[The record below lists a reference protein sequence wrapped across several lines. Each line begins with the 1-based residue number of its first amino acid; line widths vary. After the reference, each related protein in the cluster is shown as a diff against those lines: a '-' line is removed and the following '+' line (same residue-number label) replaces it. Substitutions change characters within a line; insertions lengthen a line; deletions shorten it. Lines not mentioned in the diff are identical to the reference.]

1 MPDTPYTDGFKAGM
15 VWREIEIIKLLENA
29 LGDMRPIDKHSVGV
43 YDGIE
48 HAIALIK
55 GEN

>member
-1 MPDTPYTDGFKAGM
+1 MPDTPYSDGFKAGM
-15 VWREIEIIKLLENA
+15 AWREIEIIKLLENA

-48 HAIALIK
+48 HAIALITEQK
-55 GEN
+55 